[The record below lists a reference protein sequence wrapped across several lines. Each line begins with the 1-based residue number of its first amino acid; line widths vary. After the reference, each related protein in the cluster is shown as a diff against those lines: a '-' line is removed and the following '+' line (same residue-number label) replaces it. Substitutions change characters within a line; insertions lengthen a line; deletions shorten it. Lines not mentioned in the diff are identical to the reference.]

1 MSDPD
6 ARYRAYLEQ
15 LHALDE
21 FRHVHGELHPHAAV
35 EGEDPAI
42 KRIIEALA
50 YFTVGTQMA
59 AQNNMRASLERLLGG
74 YFDFILAP
82 MPAMATLQLAQ
93 TERLIETMTVPE
105 GTPVAL
111 TAPDGA
117 VGEFRTLHDLPVVH
131 ARLEHAEVLVL
142 EDRFRLLLPVR
153 AQFPVRGLPGA
164 LPLHVHY
171 LDRYVASLRLFHN
184 LRRHLRAVSAFFD
197 ERPSDARPG
206 TPCEVAFGAV
216 ASSATVCGNPL
227 ERVRLLLHY
236 PELELSLQV
245 QVPQAPRPWTRLVLA
260 FDLDS
265 TWPDSRTAVNDP
277 FVLHTVPLVNL
288 KRAPASAI
296 VFDGTRRVHPILPN
310 EIDRD
315 CELATVAGVY
325 EISDQGDARAH
336 DGRVPVPAAGLPGT
350 SEGYEIERVDTQA
363 GIRHRLILGFRD
375 AFEKPRKIVAEVDW
389 YQPRFGAHAVGPVH
403 ASFTDRHVE
412 GVQLRLR
419 GAVRAHA
426 ESPLAHLSSALLE
439 LLAMRMKPTLHKDE
453 LLALLRLLGIDD
465 GSPFHP
471 ALGRIRELTVD
482 TRPDVG
488 AVNVRYRYRLRLDPI
503 APADEAITWTLVE
516 RIRELLDA
524 WSGGDA
530 VAVAVEVDRN

>member
-1 MSDPD
+1 MSDRD

-15 LHALDE
+15 LHSLDE
-21 FRHVHGELHPHAAV
+21 FRHAHGELNPHAAV
-35 EGEDPAI
+35 DGEDPAV

-50 YFTVGTQMA
+50 YFTVGTQLA
-59 AQNNMRASLERLLGG
+59 AQNTMRASLERLLGG
-74 YFDFILAP
+74 YFDFILSP
-82 MPAMATLQLAQ
+82 MPAMVTLQLAQ

-105 GTPVAL
+105 ATPVAL

-131 ARLEHAEVLVL
+131 ARLERVELLVL
-142 EDRFRLLLPVR
+142 EDRFRLLVPIR

-171 LDRYVASLRLFHN
+171 LDRYVASLRLTHN

-197 ERPSDARPG
+197 ERPSDGRPG
-206 TPCEVAFGAV
+206 APCEIAFGPV
-216 ASSATVCGNPL
+216 TSSATVCGNPL

-265 TWPDSRTAVNDP
+265 GWPDSRAAVNDP
-277 FVLHTVPLVNL
+277 FVLHTVPAVNL
-288 KRAPASAI
+288 KRAPAAAV
-296 VFDGTRRVHPILPN
+296 VFDGTRLVHPILPN
-310 EIDRD
+310 EVDRD
-315 CELATVAGVY
+315 RELATVAGVY
-325 EISDQGDARAH
+325 EIADQHDA
-336 DGRVPVPAAGLPGT
+336 RVPVPSAGLPGS
-350 SEGYEIERVDTQA
+350 SEGYEIERVDTPA
-363 GIRHRLILGFRD
+363 GIRHRLVLRFRN
-375 AFEKPRKIVAEVDW
+375 AFDRPRKIVAEIDW
-389 YQPRFGAHAVGPVH
+389 YQPRFSAHAVGPVK

-412 GVQLRLR
+412 GQLRVL
-419 GAVRAHA
+419 GTVREHA
-426 ESPLAHLSSALLE
+426 ESPLAQLSSALLE
-439 LLAMRMKPTLHKDE
+439 LLAMRMKPTLRKDE
-453 LLALLRLLGIDD
+453 LLALLRLLGVDER
-465 GSPFHP
+465 SPFHP
-471 ALGRIRELTVD
+471 ALDRIRELTVD
-482 TRPDVG
+482 TRPDLG
-488 AVNVRYRYRLRLDPI
+488 AVNARYRYRLRLDPI

-530 VAVAVEVDRN
+530 VAVEVEVDRD

>member
-1 MSDPD
+1 MTSDRD

-15 LHALDE
+15 LHSLAE
-21 FRHVHGELHPHAAV
+21 FRQTHGELNPHAAID
-35 EGEDPAI
+35 GEDPAV

-50 YFTVGTQMA
+50 YFTVGTRLA

-74 YFDFILAP
+74 YFDFILSP

-105 GTPVAL
+105 GAQVAL

-131 ARLEHAEVLVL
+131 ARLDHAEFLVL
-142 EDRFRLLLPVR
+142 EDGFRLLLPIR

-171 LDRYVASLRLFHN
+171 LDRYVASLRVMHN
-184 LRRHLRAVSAFFD
+184 LRRHLRSVSAFFD
-197 ERPSDARPG
+197 ERPSDGRPG
-206 TPCEVAFGAV
+206 APCEVAFGPV
-216 ASSATVCGNPL
+216 TSSATVCGNPL

-236 PELELSLQV
+236 PELELSV
-245 QVPQAPRPWTRLVLA
+245 QVEVPQSPRPWTRLVLA

-265 TWPDSRTAVNDP
+265 GWPDSRAAVNDP
-277 FVLHTVPLVNL
+277 FVLHTVPVVNL
-288 KRAPASAI
+288 KRAPAAPI
-296 VFDGTRRVHPILPN
+296 LFDGTRLVHPILPN
-310 EIDRD
+310 EVDRD
-315 CELATVAGVY
+315 CELAAVAGVY
-325 EISDQGDARAH
+325 EISDQQE
-336 DGRVPVPAAGLPGT
+336 GRVPVPVAGLPGS
-350 SEGYEIERVDTQA
+350 SEGYELERVDTQA
-363 GIRHRLILGFRD
+363 GIRHRLIMRFRN
-375 AFEKPRKIVAEVDW
+375 AFERPRKIVAEVDW
-389 YQPRFGAHAVGPVH
+389 YQPRFSAHAVGPVKV
-403 ASFTDRHVE
+403 AFTDRHVE
-412 GVQLRLR
+412 GLQLRLLGTAR
-419 GAVRAHA
+419 EHA

-453 LLALLRLLGIDD
+453 LLALLRLLGVDEE
-465 GSPFHP
+465 SPFHP
-471 ALGRIRELTVD
+471 VLARIRELTVD

-488 AVNVRYRYRLRLDPI
+488 AVNARYRYRLRLDPI
-503 APADEAITWTLVE
+503 APADEALTWTLVE

-530 VAVAVEVDRN
+530 VAVEVDVERN

>member
-1 MSDPD
+1 MSDLD

-15 LHALDE
+15 LHSLAE
-21 FRHVHGELHPHAAV
+21 FRHIHGELHPSAAV
-35 EGEDPAI
+35 DGEDPAV

-50 YFTVGTQMA
+50 YFTVGTQLA

-74 YFDFILAP
+74 YFDFILSP
-82 MPAMATLQLAQ
+82 MPAMVTLQLAQ

-131 ARLEHAEVLVL
+131 ARLERVELLVL
-142 EDRFRLLLPVR
+142 EDRFRLLLPLR

-171 LDRYVASLRLFHN
+171 LDRYAASLRLAHN

-197 ERPSDARPG
+197 ERPGDARPG
-206 TPCEVAFGAV
+206 APCEIAFGPV

-265 TWPDSRTAVNDP
+265 GWPDSRAAVNDP
-277 FVLHTVPLVNL
+277 FVLHTVPAVNL
-288 KRAPASAI
+288 KRAPAAA
-296 VFDGTRRVHPILPN
+296 VLFDGARRVHPILPN

-315 CELATVAGVY
+315 RELATVAGVY
-325 EISDQGDARAH
+325 EIADSQDA
-336 DGRVPVPAAGLPGT
+336 RVPVQPAGLPGS
-350 SEGYEIERVDTQA
+350 SEGYEVERVDTQA
-363 GIRHRLILGFRD
+363 GIRHRLLLRFPG

-389 YQPRFGAHAVGPVH
+389 YQPRFGAHAVGPVK

-412 GVQLRLR
+412 GQLRLLGTVR
-419 GAVRAHA
+419 GHA

-439 LLAMRMKPTLHKDE
+439 LLAMRMKPTLRKDE
-453 LLALLRLLGIDD
+453 LLALLRLLGVDET
-465 GSPFHP
+465 SPLHP
-471 ALGRIRELTVD
+471 ALDRIRELTVD

-488 AVNVRYRYRLRLDPI
+488 AVNARYRYRLRLDPI

-530 VAVAVEVDRN
+530 VAVEVDVDRG